1 MTKNIF
7 WCFINIMNITVNNY
21 GINFN
26 GYDVL
31 PLRGLY
37 MQGSAKSLKRGV
49 YEEMSNISKKNNLTL
64 YVNQVGVI
72 TKNWRDYCENN
83 YLNGNIWAQDTVSFI
98 LDKGAK
104 TILWNSKVEP
114 IPANRMSDLTD
125 FYPCYYKD
133 IPRGG
138 NYYIGFKPD
147 KSKWMIISSKTVQD
161 ENEMPNFS
169 IEGFRSLNEKV
180 TKSVICNRF
189 DIKPENLYIVDTS
202 IRDLDEIIRPI
213 GYPYVLINSADECL
227 KNIYLLKN
235 KFKNDAAMTNLLNN
249 MVEFVKTNTYRDYSD
264 KVEEFLKNKGFIP
277 IKIGGWYSKDINFIN
292 ALAYKDKNSKISYIT
307 NSTRDS
313 IKGLEYLEELFAR
326 DLREK
331 VDNINDIDFISGGKA
346 GIESMQ
352 DIKDIKTGSTSAINR
367 NQMMSTLA
375 NYNGGIHCMT
385 SEIPDFDKIV

>member
-1 MTKNIF
+1 M
-7 WCFINIMNITVNNY
+7 
-21 GINFN
+21 
-26 GYDVL
+26 
-31 PLRGLY
+31 
-37 MQGSAKSLKRGV
+37 
-49 YEEMSNISKKNNLTL
+49 
-64 YVNQVGVI
+64 
-72 TKNWRDYCENN
+72 
-83 YLNGNIWAQDTVSFI
+83 SFI

-125 FYPCYYKD
+125 FYTYYYEN

-180 TKSVICNRF
+180 TKSVICSRF

-307 NSTRDS
+307 NSTGDS
-313 IKGLEYLEELFAR
+313 IKGLECLEELFAR

-331 VDNINDIDFISGGKA
+331 VDNINDMDFISVGKA

-352 DIKDIKTGSTSAINR
+352 DIKNINTGTTSAVNR